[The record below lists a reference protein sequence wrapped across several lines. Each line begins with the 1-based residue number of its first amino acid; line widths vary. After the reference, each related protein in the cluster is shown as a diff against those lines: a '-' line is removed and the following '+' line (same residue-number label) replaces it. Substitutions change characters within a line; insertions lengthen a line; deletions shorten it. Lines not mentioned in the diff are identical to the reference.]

1 LKIALY
7 LSTLGGSPLQVG
19 LFRGL
24 QELGHEVTYFNPGNG
39 YDLVLIFNQ
48 TAHTREYIYPTF
60 PDDSVP
66 IAFVDC
72 AEYGYYKRLPNIIRH
87 YANAFAPGS
96 MSHDTKDCGEQE
108 KLRRFLQGKSFPYFL
123 REHSK
128 YIEFPSE
135 YHPID
140 YPLYAFSV
148 CHDRPDREEYLRRE
162 QDLFVSWGASHPW
175 RMHITDALRGCHV
188 KSEIRVLN
196 DQAGEQVPRMPQ
208 DEFFSRTRSAKAS
221 VSFDGYGSGSFRMTE
236 VLVRTLLLQGPLSI
250 RTRAPLEDGV
260 TSVAYDVESDGEEFL
275 GTDVC
280 QKLHSALADPE
291 RSFGIYERGYDH
303 CMTHLTERAT
313 AQYVLDTVAAHDW
326 NRPTGLDLGLFR
338 EQDEVG

>member
-1 LKIALY
+1 MKIALY

-19 LFRGL
+19 LYRGL
-24 QELGHEVTYFNPGNG
+24 QELGHEVSHFNPGNG
-39 YDLVLIFNQ
+39 YDLVLVFNQ
-48 TAHTREYIYPTF
+48 TAHCREYIYPSF
-60 PDDSVP
+60 PDDSMP
-66 IAFVDC
+66 IAFIDC
-72 AEYGYYKRLPNIIRH
+72 AEYGCFRRLRGVIRQ

-96 MSHDTKDCGEQE
+96 MAHDTKNCGEQE
-108 KLRRFLQGKSFPYFL
+108 KLKRFLEGRSFPYFL

-128 YIEFPSE
+128 FVEFPAE

-140 YPLYAFSV
+140 YPLYAGSA
-148 CHDRPDREEYLRRE
+148 CWDRPNREEYLRRDL
-162 QDLFVSWGASHPW
+162 DLFVSWGASHPW

-188 KSEIRVLN
+188 KAEIRVLN

-208 DEFFSRTRSAKAS
+208 AEYFERTRSARCS

-250 RTRAPLEDGV
+250 RTHGPLVDGE
-260 TSVAYDVESDGEEFL
+260 TCVAYSVDSDGEEFL

-280 QKLHSALADPE
+280 QKLRGVIDDPE

-303 CMTHLTERAT
+303 CMSHLTERAT
-313 AQYVLDTVAAHDW
+313 AQHVLDMVATHDW
-326 NRPTGLDLGLFR
+326 SRPTELDLGLFR
-338 EQDEVG
+338 YQDEV